1 MIIPAFDLGSPVL
14 ANATLRHSLDELAS
28 VACLLPR
35 VAVRDTTG
43 AHADVVIR
51 LVKSKPGVVRVEG
64 VTTVDEAVVL
74 LDAGAPVVVVS
85 ADILVAD
92 TAWATL
98 PKERVWAE
106 IIVLPSD
113 DLEKRAESVKEIAGG
128 FHFRFIRKPD
138 ADMLVALGKRRAEG
152 PATFPAQDGEPDVE
166 KLAAF
171 AKKRSYH
178 TVSCAG
184 VITTGAQV
192 GALDK
197 VGVDARLASPLIDGT
212 LCLPD
217 AVAGCLRT
225 DRTDG
230 LWSTV
235 IVDENGVAVGFAY
248 SDIESLRTAISQK
261 VGAYHSRS
269 RNQLWIKGA
278 TSGATQELLGVTLD
292 CDRDALRFTVRQKE
306 PGFCHENTWSCW
318 GQVGGLPALA
328 RLLES
333 RAKSA
338 PAGSYTQRLFNDPA
352 LLASKLR
359 EEALELIEASVQND
373 RKEVAAEAADV
384 IYFTLV
390 HLAKHG
396 VSLAEVERVLD
407 ARHYKVT
414 RRKGDAKPGK

>member
-1 MIIPAFDLGSPVL
+1 MILPAFDLGSPAL
-14 ANATLRHSLDELAS
+14 ANATLRHSLDGLVA
-28 VACLLPR
+28 VACLMPR

-43 AHADVVIR
+43 AHADVVVK
-51 LVKSKPGVVRVEG
+51 LVKAKPGVVRVEG
-64 VTTVDEAVVL
+64 VRSVDEAVAL

-85 ADILVAD
+85 ADILKTD
-92 TAWATL
+92 TAWTTL

-106 IIVLPSD
+106 IVARPGD
-113 DLEKRAESVKEIAGG
+113 DLAALAAPVAEVAGG
-128 FHFRFIRKPD
+128 FHFVF
-138 ADMLVALGKRRAEG
+138 
-152 PATFPAQDGEPDVE
+152 TGEPDAAA
-166 KLAAF
+166 LAAF
-171 AKKRSYH
+171 AKKRAYH

-197 VGVDARLASPLIDGT
+197 AGVDARVSTPLLDGT

-217 AVAGCLRT
+217 AVAGCLKT

-248 SDIESLRTAISQK
+248 SDIESLRAAISQR
-261 VGAYHSRS
+261 VGAYRSRS

-278 TSGATQELLGVTLD
+278 TSGATQELLGVALD

-306 PGFCHENTWSCW
+306 PGFCHENVWSCW

-328 RLLES
+328 RLLEA

-338 PAGSYTQRLFNDPA
+338 PAGSYTHRLLNDPT

-359 EEALELIEASVQND
+359 EEALELIEASAQND
-373 RKEVAAEAADV
+373 TKEVAAEAADV

-396 VSLAEVERVLD
+396 VSLADVERVLD

>member
-1 MIIPAFDLGSPVL
+1 MILPSFDLGSPAL
-14 ANATLRHSLDELAS
+14 ADAMLRYPLDELA
-28 VACLLPR
+28 AIAALLPR
-35 VAVRDTTG
+35 VAVRDVTG
-43 AHADVVIR
+43 ANADVVVK
-51 LVKSKPGVVRVEG
+51 LVKSKPGVFRVEG
-64 VTTVDEAVVL
+64 VKSVDEAVAL
-74 LDAGAPVVVVS
+74 LDAGAPVVVVDANILK
-85 ADILVAD
+85 ADAS
-92 TAWATL
+92 WATL
-98 PKERVWAE
+98 PTERVWAE
-106 IIVLPSD
+106 IAAKPGENLLK
-113 DLEKRAESVKEIAGG
+113 LEAPVAAVAGG
-128 FHFRFIRKPD
+128 FHF
-138 ADMLVALGKRRAEG
+138 VY
-152 PATFPAQDGEPDVE
+152 PAEPDTAA
-166 KLAAF
+166 LAAF
-171 AKKRSYH
+171 AKARGYH

-184 VITTGAQV
+184 TITTGTQI

-197 VGVDARLASPLIDGT
+197 IGVDARVSSPLFDGT
-212 LCLPD
+212 LCFPD
-217 AVAGCLRT
+217 AVAGCLKT

-248 SDIESLRTAISQK
+248 SDIESLRTAITQR

-269 RNQLWIKGA
+269 RNSLWIKGA
-278 TSGATQELLGVTLD
+278 TSGATQELLGIALD

-318 GQVGGLPALA
+318 GATGGLPALS
-328 RLLES
+328 RLLTS
-333 RAKSA
+333 RAKDA
-338 PAGSYTQRLFNDPA
+338 PVGSYTHRLLNDPA

-359 EEALELIEASVQND
+359 EEAGELIEASAQND

-396 VSLAEVERVLD
+396 VSLSEVERVLD

>member
-1 MIIPAFDLGSPVL
+1 MIIPSFDLGSPAL
-14 ANATLRHSLDELAS
+14 ANATLRFPLDEL
-28 VACLLPR
+28 VAIAGLLPR
-35 VAVRDTTG
+35 VAVRDVTG
-43 AHADVVIR
+43 GHADVVMR

-64 VTTVDEAVVL
+64 VKSVDEAVAL
-74 LDAGAPVVVVS
+74 LDAGAPVVVVD
-85 ADILVAD
+85 ADILRTD
-92 TAWATL
+92 TAWSSL

-106 IIVLPSD
+106 IAAKPGD
-113 DLEKRAESVKEIAGG
+113 DLAALAAPVAAAAGG
-128 FHFRFIRKPD
+128 FHFVYP
-138 ADMLVALGKRRAEG
+138 
-152 PATFPAQDGEPDVE
+152 GEPDTAA
-166 KLAAF
+166 LATF
-171 AKKRSYH
+171 AKACGYH
-178 TVSCAG
+178 TVSVSG
-184 VITTGAQV
+184 VITTGAAV

-197 VGVDARLASPLIDGT
+197 GGVDARVSTPLIDGT

-248 SDIESLRTAISQK
+248 SDIESLRTAITQR
-261 VGAYHSRS
+261 VGAYRSRS

-278 TSGATQELLGVTLD
+278 TSGATQELLGVALD

-318 GQVGGLPALA
+318 GQVGGLPALS

-333 RAKSA
+333 RASSA
-338 PAGSYTQRLFNDPA
+338 PVGSYTHRLLNDPV

-359 EEALELIEASVQND
+359 EEAGELIEASAQND

>member
-1 MIIPAFDLGSPVL
+1 MVIPAFDLGSPAL
-14 ANATLRHSLDELAS
+14 ANATLRHALDELFAIAS
-28 VACLLPR
+28 LLPR

-43 AHADVVIR
+43 AHADVVAKF
-51 LVKSKPGVVRVEG
+51 VKAKPGVVRVEG
-64 VTTVDEAVVL
+64 VKSVDEAVSL
-74 LDAGAPVVVVS
+74 LDAGAPVVVVA
-85 ADILVAD
+85 ADILIAD
-92 TAWATL
+92 TAWASL

-106 IIVLPSD
+106 IVAKPGD
-113 DLEKRAESVKEIAGG
+113 DLEKLAALVTSVAGG
-128 FHFRFIRKPD
+128 FHFVYAGEPEV
-138 ADMLVALGKRRAEG
+138 AALGA
-152 PATFPAQDGEPDVE
+152 
-166 KLAAF
+166 L
-171 AKKRSYH
+171 AKKRGYH

-184 VITTGAQV
+184 VITTGAQLA
-192 GALDK
+192 ALDK
-197 VGVDARLASPLIDGT
+197 AGVDARVSAPLLDGT

-217 AVAGCLRT
+217 AVASCLTT

-248 SDIESLRTAISQK
+248 SDIESLRAALSQR

-278 TSGATQELLGVTLD
+278 TSGATQELLGVALD

-306 PGFCHENTWSCW
+306 PGFCHENVWSCW
-318 GQVGGLPALA
+318 GPVGGLPALA

-338 PAGSYTQRLFNDPA
+338 PAGSYTQRLFNDPE

-359 EEALELIEASVQND
+359 EEALELIEASAQND

-396 VSLAEVERVLD
+396 VSLADVERVLD
-407 ARHYKVT
+407 ARHSKVT

>member
-1 MIIPAFDLGSPVL
+1 MILPSFDLGSPTL
-14 ANATLRHSLDELAS
+14 ANATLRHSLDELAA
-28 VACLLPR
+28 VAALLPR
-35 VAVRDTTG
+35 VAVSDVTG
-43 AHADVVIR
+43 THGDVVVK
-51 LVKSKPGVVRVEG
+51 LVKSKPGVTRVEG
-64 VTTVDEAVVL
+64 VKSVDEAVAL
-74 LDAGAPVVVVS
+74 LDAGAPVVVVD
-85 ADILVAD
+85 ADILKTD

-106 IIVLPSD
+106 IAAKPGD
-113 DLEKRAESVKEIAGG
+113 DLEKLVTPMADVAGG
-128 FHFRFIRKPD
+128 FHFVYP
-138 ADMLVALGKRRAEG
+138 
-152 PATFPAQDGEPDVE
+152 GEPDIAA
-166 KLAAF
+166 LASFTKA
-171 AKKRSYH
+171 RGYH

-184 VITTGAQV
+184 AITTGAQV

-197 VGVDARLASPLIDGT
+197 VGVDARVGTPLIDGT

-217 AVAGCLRT
+217 AVAGCLKT

-235 IVDENGVAVGFAY
+235 IVDENGVAVGLAF

-269 RNQLWIKGA
+269 RSSLWIKGA
-278 TSGATQELLGVTLD
+278 TSGATQELLGVALD
-292 CDRDALRFTVRQKE
+292 CDRDALRFTVRQAE

-318 GQVGGLPALA
+318 GQVGGLPALS

-333 RAKSA
+333 RAASA
-338 PAGSYTQRLFNDPA
+338 PVGSYTHRLLNDPA

-359 EEALELIEASVQND
+359 EEALELIEASAQND